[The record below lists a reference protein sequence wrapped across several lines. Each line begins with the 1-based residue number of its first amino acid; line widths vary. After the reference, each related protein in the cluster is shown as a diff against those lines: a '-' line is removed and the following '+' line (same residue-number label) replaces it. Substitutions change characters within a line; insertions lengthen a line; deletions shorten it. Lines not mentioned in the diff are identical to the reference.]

1 MPSIQWTLRVEFSE
15 EDVAIIGI
23 NNTGSVNWLR
33 AYTGQKA
40 ISYPFI
46 FDGSGELFNLFEV
59 GPAYGN
65 IPPSYLIIDRNGIIQ
80 YRIDDTFYRT
90 DEMKEK
96 IEELL

>member
-1 MPSIQWTLRVEFSE
+1 MSE

-23 NNTGSVNWLR
+23 NNTSSANWLQVY
-33 AYTGQKA
+33 AGQRA

-46 FDGSGELFNLFEV
+46 FDGASDLFNLFEV
-59 GPAYGN
+59 GAAYRN
-65 IPPSYLIIDRNGIIQ
+65 VPPTYIIIDQNGIIQ
-80 YRIDDTFYRT
+80 YRIDDTFYKI